1 MKVTKFIPKVLTK
14 STGRAVLK
22 LQKNSP
28 HILFGIGVTGVV
40 GGTVLAC
47 RATLKLHDQVDKF
60 QEEVAANKEAEGKD
74 LAKVY
79 VKNTAKIVNLYTPAI
94 VVGGIGLACLTGSH
108 VQLTKRNG
116 ALTAAYVGLMQAY
129 EEYRGRVREE
139 VGEEKEIELFHG
151 AYTQTLE
158 HDGTVWDVKVVDPNK
173 LSQYAKIFDESN
185 ANYVKD
191 AEINRIFIQ
200 CQQNYFNT
208 LLQVRGHVFLNEVYQ
223 HLGFEH
229 TSAGSIVGWA
239 VNKNGD
245 NFIDFGLFE
254 AHSSRFINGDER
266 AIILDFNVD
275 GVIWNLID

>member
-1 MKVTKFIPKVLTK
+1 MKVTKFIPKAITK
-14 STGRAVLK
+14 RTGRTILK

-28 HILFGIGVTGVV
+28 HILFGVGVVGVV

-47 RATLKLHDQVDKF
+47 RATLKLGGVVDDF
-60 QEEVAANKEAEGKD
+60 QEEVSANKDAEGQD
-74 LAKVY
+74 LAKIY
-79 VKNTAKIVNLYTPAI
+79 VKNTAKIVGLYTPAI
-94 VVGGIGLACLTGSH
+94 AVGGLGLICLTGSH

-116 ALTAAYVGLMQAY
+116 ALTAAYVGLMRAY
-129 EEYRGRVREE
+129 DEYRDRVRDEI
-139 VGEEKEIELFHG
+139 GEEREIEIFHAVESSTVEFDG
-151 AYTQTLE
+151 NTLE
-158 HDGTVWDVKVVDPNK
+158 VKAVDPNR
-173 LSQYAKIFDESN
+173 LSQYSRIFDESN
-185 ANYVKD
+185 AYYVKD
-191 AEINRIFIQ
+191 AEINRTFIQ

-229 TSAGSIVGWA
+229 SSAGSIVGWA
-239 VNKNGD
+239 INKNGD
-245 NFIDFGLFE
+245 NFVDFGLFE